1 MDKRN
6 IAGQAHKK
14 KVLFAAGCVFL
25 LGLAVFCRFFWLGRI
40 PSGVFIDEAGKG
52 YDAWCIANFGVDR
65 FWYRLPVYFVNFGQG
80 QDALYTYLYALILK
94 LTGGDPELFTLR
106 LPAAIF
112 GVLNVACS
120 MKLGQWSLGKKGCLL
135 AGLITGVCPV
145 YIMSSRWALESYLL
159 YTMCTVCVTCLTA
172 AIRTGNGWRKN
183 VVFAITGLLMGIT
196 LYTYAMSYIVLP
208 FFLLFGLGYLLYL
221 KQISLKQ
228 IFLLGVPVALAAI
241 PLILL
246 LWINHTQTG
255 AIATRFFT
263 IPSLPEYR
271 GGDITFS
278 HFLMSPLPMLKSM
291 FFNDYLGYSAY
302 NGFYTLYIM
311 SVPLAVVGFGVCVV
325 RSIRAVRKKK
335 FDVQV
340 LILCFFAAVVLMGRF
355 MNGEWANINQINA
368 VFFPLWFF
376 IVDGILWI
384 GGKIRRL
391 AFQRAYYG
399 IMVGSYLVS
408 LVFFMYTYLYKQPI
422 RFQPLFKEGWEFIG
436 EECDYEYCY
445 ADYGVQKIFYL
456 FDTAPNPYEEPFDLN
471 HQEAHGRV
479 NCYMNDYTQIAPE
492 NVYIVTWSNEEWMN
506 KLKESELEFQEKEF
520 EGYTVFY
527 KD

>member
-1 MDKRN
+1 MTKKR
-6 IAGQAHKK
+6 I
-14 KVLFAAGCVFL
+14 FAAGCIVL
-25 LGLAVFCRFFWLGRI
+25 IGLAVFLRFFMLGKAPAGI
-40 PSGVFIDEAGKG
+40 NIDEAGCG

-80 QDALYTYLYALILK
+80 QNALYTYLYACVLK
-94 LTGGDPELFTLR
+94 LTGGTPDLFTMR
-106 LPAAIF
+106 LPAAAL
-112 GVLNVACS
+112 GVAMVACA
-120 MKLGQWSLGKKGCLL
+120 MKIGHWSLGKKGCLA
-135 AGLITGVCPV
+135 AGMITAVCPV

-159 YTMCTVCVTCLTA
+159 YVMCTVSVTCL
-172 AIRTGNGWRKN
+172 IGIVGMEKSWKKN
-183 VVFAITGLLMGIT
+183 VAFAGTGFLFGMT
-196 LYTYAMSYIVLP
+196 LYTYAMAYMVLP
-208 FFLLFGLGYLLYL
+208 FFLLFGLAYLLYIRKITL
-221 KQISLKQ
+221 RQIV
-228 IFLLGVPVALAAI
+228 LLGIPIAVAAVPLVI
-241 PLILL
+241 L
-246 LWINHTQTG
+246 LWINSRQLGTV
-255 AIATRFFT
+255 ATCFFT

-302 NGFYTLYIM
+302 DGFYTLYIM
-311 SVPLAVVGFGVCVV
+311 SVPLAVVGFGVCLI
-325 RSIRAVRKKK
+325 RSIRAVREKK

-506 KLKESELEFQEKEF
+506 KLKESGLEFQEKEF